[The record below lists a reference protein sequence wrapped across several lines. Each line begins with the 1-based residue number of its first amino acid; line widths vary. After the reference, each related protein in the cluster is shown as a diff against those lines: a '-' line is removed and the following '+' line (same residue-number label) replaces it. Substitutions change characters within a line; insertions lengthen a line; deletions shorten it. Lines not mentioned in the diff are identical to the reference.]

1 MPSSRFLISSQT
13 LGSSA
18 ASVTFSSIPA
28 TYTDLVL
35 RYSVRLATGASIVN
49 SEQFRLNSDTTSN
62 YSETEVGGSGSGAG
76 SSRKSNVTAWEL
88 GYFNGN
94 GSTSNTF
101 SSHEI
106 YIPNYTGTANKAI
119 SYFGATEQNSS
130 TDNQLQ
136 AIAKLYRGSSAIS
149 SIFIGN
155 YGVNFVSGSSFY
167 LYGLRSS

>member
-1 MPSSRFLISSQT
+1 MATYTLIDSEVLASSQ
-13 LGSSA
+13 
-18 ASVTFSSIPA
+18 ASVTFSAIPA
-28 TYTDLVL
+28 DYTDLVL

-62 YSETEVGGSGSGAG
+62 YSETEVGGSGTGAG

-88 GYFNGN
+88 GYFNSN

-106 YIPNYTGTANKAI
+106 YIPNYAGTANKAI
-119 SYFGATEQNSS
+119 SYFGVTEQNSS

-136 AIAKLYRGSSAIS
+136 AIAKLYRGGSAIS

-155 YGVNFVSGSSFY
+155 YGVNFASGSSFY
-167 LYGLRSS
+167 LYGISNA